1 MSEQSRRTRRQM
13 RQEPTAPANSQAPQ
27 SAAATPATPKS
38 EQPTTIPIHA
48 SSTQPVQH
56 FPFNFQS
63 PAPETTVVPPVIPAA
78 PAPESTASEAPTEP
92 SAKEKML
99 KGSAWMTAGSIMSRI
114 LGAIYVIPWVA
125 WFGNHSGQANALF
138 AIGYNI
144 YSLFLIVST
153 AGIPGAVA
161 KQVAHY
167 NAMNEYNMGRRLFRS
182 GLSLMAVMGVLS
194 AGILYVLAPA
204 LSTGNPAAVP
214 VIRSLSWPLLVIPVM
229 SLFRGFFQGYAD
241 MMPSAI
247 SQFLEQLARIIY
259 MLAMTY
265 WIMQIGHGNY
275 VDAVTQST
283 FAAFIGAIASLLTL
297 AWYYMRK
304 HRQWHTLYENSNDE
318 LHQSTRQMLWEMIRQ
333 AIPFIILDAGVTIFQ
348 WVDQYTFIRWIGR
361 FVGGSSASHY
371 ELFQLFAFSANKL
384 IMITVSLASSMAVTS
399 IPLLSEAY
407 TRGEDKTLRDQI
419 DNTIELFFFI
429 MIPAA
434 IGMAVVVKPLYT
446 IFYGYNFSGTLILEF
461 SSYVS
466 VALGF
471 FTVLAAV
478 LQGLYQNRMA
488 IAYFVVGLIVKLILQ
503 YPMIA
508 TFKVFGPLVATAIG
522 LAVTCTLMM
531 RSLNQMFHLKASELL
546 RRIGLILF
554 FTLIMYGVCAV
565 LEHGVFMVLNPMSHI
580 QSMIGL
586 IIVAGIGG
594 AIYGYLV
601 LRTRLADAVLG
612 GRVAGLRR
620 RLHIK

>member
-1 MSEQSRRTRRQM
+1 MSEQSRRTRRQK
-13 RQEPTAPANSQAPQ
+13 RSEPATSASSQAPQ
-27 SAAATPATPKS
+27 SAATTQATTKS

-78 PAPESTASEAPTEP
+78 PEPKQQSADQTNEP

-125 WFGNHSGQANALF
+125 WFGKHSGQANALF

-304 HRQWHTLYENSNDE
+304 HRQWHTLYENSNDD

-361 FVGGSSASHY
+361 FVGGTSASHY

-434 IGMAVVVKPLYT
+434 IGMAVVAKPLYT

-554 FTLIMYGVCAV
+554 FTLIMYGVCAL
-565 LEHGVFMVLNPMSHI
+565 LEHGVFMILNPMSHI

-586 IIVAGIGG
+586 VIVAGIGG

-601 LRTRLADAVLG
+601 LRSRLADAILG